1 MRERPGLVLSVV
13 SLGLVLANI
22 DLFVV
27 NVALPSIAAD
37 LRPGDLGELSWTL
50 NAYAIVFAALL
61 VPFGRLADRTSR
73 RTGFLLGV
81 GVFVVASVACAAA
94 TNIGLLVGF
103 RVLQA
108 IGAAMLLPT
117 SLGLVLDAYPPERRF
132 GAVRIWA
139 AVGSGAV
146 ALAPVVAG
154 PLTDISWRWVFLI
167 NVPIGAVALIVGW
180 LALPN
185 PPGEGGPTPDLLGA
199 GVLTIA
205 ISALTLGLIKGEDWG
220 WSSGRVLGPLV
231 AAVALTVV
239 FLLRSA
245 RHPSPVFEVGLMRN
259 RPFALGTMATML
271 FAGALAGMLLSSVL
285 WLQDTWHW
293 SPLKAGLA
301 IFPGP
306 ALVPF
311 WSIVA
316 GKLIPK
322 LGPGRVV
329 AIGSLAFACSVLWWA
344 AAIDVHPNYFSGMFG
359 GMCLTGVGVGLAM
372 PTLFGAAASSLP
384 PQRFATGSGIVNMIR
399 QIGLTIGVA
408 VLVAVTS
415 TAIASGDRLAGFQ
428 HAWLVVAGT
437 AIAAGVIG
445 YLLPSP
451 RAARKPQPA
460 AERVAPAAVPSSE
473 TTSP

>member
-167 NVPIGAVALIVGW
+167 NVPIGAVALI
-180 LALPN
+180 
-185 PPGEGGPTPDLLGA
+185 
-199 GVLTIA
+199 
-205 ISALTLGLIKGEDWG
+205 
-220 WSSGRVLGPLV
+220 
-231 AAVALTVV
+231 
-239 FLLRSA
+239 
-245 RHPSPVFEVGLMRN
+245 
-259 RPFALGTMATML
+259 
-271 FAGALAGMLLSSVL
+271 
-285 WLQDTWHW
+285 
-293 SPLKAGLA
+293 
-301 IFPGP
+301 
-306 ALVPF
+306 
-311 WSIVA
+311 
-316 GKLIPK
+316 
-322 LGPGRVV
+322 
-329 AIGSLAFACSVLWWA
+329 
-344 AAIDVHPNYFSGMFG
+344 
-359 GMCLTGVGVGLAM
+359 
-372 PTLFGAAASSLP
+372 
-384 PQRFATGSGIVNMIR
+384 
-399 QIGLTIGVA
+399 
-408 VLVAVTS
+408 
-415 TAIASGDRLAGFQ
+415 
-428 HAWLVVAGT
+428 
-437 AIAAGVIG
+437 
-445 YLLPSP
+445 
-451 RAARKPQPA
+451 
-460 AERVAPAAVPSSE
+460 
-473 TTSP
+473 